1 MNFQIL
7 NNSKKKVGSLQKGV
21 INITK
26 GNKKNLKLV
35 DIKSIGKYIMND
47 IDDKYKKKCKMV
59 ITGLGPLGRSLLK
72 GYEDDI
78 DLMADTEDDYLN
90 GRVRESTKFQK
101 FTQIEISYYY

>member
-7 NNSKKKVGSLQKGV
+7 NNTKKKVGSLQKGV

-26 GNKKNLKLV
+26 GNKKSLKLL
-35 DIKSIGKYIMND
+35 DIKTIGKHIMDD
-47 IDDKYKKKCKMV
+47 IDAKYKKKCKMI

-72 GYEDDI
+72 GYDDDI
-78 DLMADTEDDYLN
+78 DQMAENEDDYLN